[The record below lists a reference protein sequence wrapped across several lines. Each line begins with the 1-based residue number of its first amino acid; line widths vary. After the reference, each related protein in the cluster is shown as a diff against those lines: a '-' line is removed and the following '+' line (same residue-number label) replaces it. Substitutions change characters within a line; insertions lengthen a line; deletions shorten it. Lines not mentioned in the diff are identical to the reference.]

1 MPVISAPSRDS
12 TNSLSARLRH
22 ALVGTAFAFVLVI
35 PRLLHLRRNPRSW
48 ATFRVLLGIA
58 GATLVIVPL
67 GLWNSYL
74 LSIVGLFLFIA
85 AILLPPAL
93 PDTSAEDKAIELG
106 ALVVVN
112 GGRYQPSNG
121 PASAVRLYVGQE
133 HLWALDKHLQPLVVI
148 PISEIA
154 AAKAEKT
161 GSQWLLHLKWHD
173 HSAEFAYRGVF
184 AEHLALVAESTLHS
198 VMRPTLP
205 VIPQRRA
212 AGA

>member
-1 MPVISAPSRDS
+1 MPAS
-12 TNSLSARLRH
+12 TAHAHHSTDSLSTRLRN

-35 PRLLHLRRNPRSW
+35 PRLLHLRHNPRSW
-48 ATFRVLLGIA
+48 AAFRVLLGIA
-58 GATLVIVPL
+58 GATLVVVPL

-74 LSIVGLFLFIA
+74 LSIVGLFMFIA
-85 AILLPPAL
+85 AILLPPAH

-112 GGRYQPSNG
+112 GGRYQPGNG
-121 PASAVRLYVGQE
+121 PAATVRLYVGQE
-133 HLWALDKHLQPLVVI
+133 HLWALDKQLQPLVVI

-154 AAKAEKT
+154 VAKAERT
-161 GSQWLLHLKWHD
+161 GSQWFLHLKWDD

-184 AEHLALVAESTLHS
+184 AEHLARVAESTVRG
-198 VMRPTLP
+198 VMRPALP